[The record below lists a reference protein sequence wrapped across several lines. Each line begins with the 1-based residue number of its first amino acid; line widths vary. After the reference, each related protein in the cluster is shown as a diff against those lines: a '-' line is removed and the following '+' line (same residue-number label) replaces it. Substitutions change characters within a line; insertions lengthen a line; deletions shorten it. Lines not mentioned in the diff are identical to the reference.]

1 MTYSNL
7 SMKLVP
13 SGPSGLG
20 SVDLYFGNASS
31 TTKVFSAQGPFEP
44 GVSRVLDVTLPLS
57 VVVTPGVTYLATIE
71 GYAQGSLVAS
81 ASTQV
86 AAE

>member
-1 MTYSNL
+1 
-7 SMKLVP
+7 
-13 SGPSGLG
+13 
-20 SVDLYFGNASS
+20 
-31 TTKVFSAQGPFEP
+31 
-44 GVSRVLDVTLPLS
+44 VTLPSS